1 MIKFDFNENN
11 WFLLERLHYSCF
23 ISLYIIFSNYFN
35 LSFFQIIALIHQI
48 KNVSWVE
55 IHRLSNNKYRWS
67 LIKLFLILLFKI
79 SPKSFWRMIETFSRD
94 NEWIR
99 SKRTFDNFLISF
111 PISFFF
117 FLSFNICRIH
127 LRSFLESFLSS
138 IHFSNEKNIYIFI
151 SKKYRYRLTHF
162 YLKIY
167 FYSLPL
173 SLSFSLQINPH
184 EWFHSTFTS
193 SVNTQLIQ
201 RCFYRDLYLYEG
213 WLFPLDFSPPRIPL
227 LKE

>member
-1 MIKFDFNENN
+1 MIKFDFDENN

-79 SPKSFWRMIETFSRD
+79 SPRSFWRMIETFSRD

-99 SKRTFDNFLISF
+99 SKRTFDNFNLVSY
-111 PISFFF
+111 FFF
-117 FLSFNICRIH
+117 FLSLFQYLSNTSSKLSRKLFIVD
-127 LRSFLESFLSS
+127 SFLQRKEHIY
-138 IHFSNEKNIYIFI
+138 IHFQK
-151 SKKYRYRLTHF
+151 
-162 YLKIY
+162 
-167 FYSLPL
+167 
-173 SLSFSLQINPH
+173 
-184 EWFHSTFTS
+184 
-193 SVNTQLIQ
+193 V
-201 RCFYRDLYLYEG
+201 
-213 WLFPLDFSPPRIPL
+213 
-227 LKE
+227 